1 MLFRLRSPHIIEGT
15 QRNAGTI
22 VGPYGSEAPVILNGP
37 PTPDMEGVD
46 NEGIAEV
53 NRIYNLLHGTDAPWH
68 SQGVIIT
75 VERPYHAE
83 HPDNAEYNEEE
94 QNRLNA
100 ELAERNKRYHGAG
113 GTAPLET
120 LPHVGAGGTAV
131 RPMTAETP
139 QDQATPT
146 TRPLAQ
152 QLPDAQPSAAA
163 TPPRPTP
170 RGRATP
176 STEDEE

>member
-1 MLFRLRSPHIIEGT
+1 MLFRLRSPHIIEGAM
-15 QRNAGTI
+15 RNADTI
-22 VGPYGSEAPVILNGP
+22 VGPYGSEAPVVFNGD

-46 NEGIAEV
+46 DEGVAKVNEV
-53 NRIYNLLHGTDAPWH
+53 YRRLHGTDAPWH
-68 SQGVIIT
+68 GET
-75 VERPYHAE
+75 VGPERPYHAE

-100 ELAERNKRYHGAG
+100 EMAERNQRYHGAG
-113 GTAPLET
+113 GTAPLQT

-139 QDQATPT
+139 QGQAETT

-152 QLPDAQPSAAA
+152 QLPAVEPAAAA
-163 TPPRPTP
+163 TPPRPTS
-170 RGRATP
+170 RGRST
-176 STEDEE
+176 SNTEDEE